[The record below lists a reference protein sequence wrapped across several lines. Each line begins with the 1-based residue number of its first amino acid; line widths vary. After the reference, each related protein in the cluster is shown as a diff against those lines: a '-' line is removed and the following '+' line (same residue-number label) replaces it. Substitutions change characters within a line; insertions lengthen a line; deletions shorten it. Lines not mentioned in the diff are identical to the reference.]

1 MFCPNCG
8 TNVSNEIIFCPTC
21 GTPMPRATYS
31 QGQPVYRPRKA
42 PVPGRGWGIAS
53 MALGCVGAF
62 LCLYLFMI
70 VATLSATLGGG
81 DFGDVSG
88 GIMFVWFLFAPA
100 SLMAVIFA
108 NKAKGFGFQNG
119 FTKAGLITGIV
130 GLSVF
135 ALDFLMILA
144 Y

>member
-31 QGQPVYRPRKA
+31 QGQPTYRPRKA

-62 LCLYLFMI
+62 LCFYLFMLISTIQAALGNSVADESAAVFI
-70 VATLSATLGGG
+70 VL
-81 DFGDVSG
+81 F
-88 GIMFVWFLFAPA
+88 FLFAPA